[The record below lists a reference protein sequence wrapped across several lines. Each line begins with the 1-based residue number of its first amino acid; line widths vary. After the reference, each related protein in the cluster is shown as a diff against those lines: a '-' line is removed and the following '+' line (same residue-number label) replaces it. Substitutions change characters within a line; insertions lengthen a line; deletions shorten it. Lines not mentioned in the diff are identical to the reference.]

1 MIQVSSD
8 LVNHTED
15 KIKLIDNHEDIIKE
29 YYEKG
34 KVMDRENET
43 EEALNEIQTNK
54 TDNATK
60 VIE

>member
-1 MIQVSSD
+1 MIQVSTD

-34 KVMDRENET
+34 KDTERENQTET
-43 EEALNEIQTNK
+43 LNEIQTNE